1 MVAINGRQLT
11 GPGWKGPGQNFPYG
25 RVAIQRRGASVEELA
40 RQRQGLGRKIRKKGH
55 LEKYNLTE
63 AQKSRGRRSEITEL
77 RLAIKLEPDKR
88 PVQSHFCLP
97 TSSEEERQ
105 VFYFRTIFPVGTWGA
120 FWSSCHQE
128 QEAAASVVIV

>member
-40 RQRQGLGRKIRKKGH
+40 RQRQGLGRQIRKKGH

-77 RLAIKLEPDKR
+77 RLAIKLEPDNKDLYTVISVFPPVVRKR
-88 PVQSHFCLP
+88 GRFFILEPFFQ
-97 TSSEEERQ
+97 
-105 VFYFRTIFPVGTWGA
+105 
-120 FWSSCHQE
+120 
-128 QEAAASVVIV
+128 